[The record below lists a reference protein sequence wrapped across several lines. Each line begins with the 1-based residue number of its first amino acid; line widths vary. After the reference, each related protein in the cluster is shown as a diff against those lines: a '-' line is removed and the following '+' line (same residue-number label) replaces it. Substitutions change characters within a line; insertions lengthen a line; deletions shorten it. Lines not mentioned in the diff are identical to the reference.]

1 MPDEEQQADQTKDDA
16 QQADAPS
23 ENTLRQKVLAILGAF
38 DGKET
43 AITDAGRENTRTINR
58 LARLAAVR
66 HLRTDK
72 TFRHNIS
79 YYQVDGLDE
88 EIMVGARRAGNG
100 VWTLVATPAPPASQ
114 AE

>member
-1 MPDEEQQADQTKDDA
+1 MADEEQQPNHTNDDA
-16 QQADAPS
+16 RQADAPS
-23 ENTLRQKVLAILGAF
+23 WDTLHQKVLAILAAF

-88 EIMVGARRAGNG
+88 QIMIGARRAGNG
-100 VWTLVATPAPPASQ
+100 IWTLVAALAPPASG